1 MTPVPKRSASS
12 KAGKVN
18 VANLALDRIQGLEP
32 TPKGSEF
39 TPIDKFNPE
48 TWFENMIGVTKD
60 RTMKPQKVRFRADAR
75 QVPYIRTKPLHK
87 SQMVIEVG
95 EDGNAIFQ
103 IEVILNYELEKDL
116 LGFGESIEVLSPKTA
131 T

>member
-18 VANLALDRIQGLEP
+18 VVNLALDRIQGLEP

-75 QVPYIRTKPLHK
+75 QVPYIRPNHFTR
-87 SQMVIEVG
+87 
-95 EDGNAIFQ
+95 ARW
-103 IEVILNYELEKDL
+103 
-116 LGFGESIEVLSPKTA
+116 
-131 T
+131 